1 MKQKHTKLNLSVKRS
16 KMKIFKL
23 TGVLFS
29 NERGFEVKTEEF
41 EILDQNDKK
50 IIVKDSDFTT
60 VWKDDTTYGH
70 KVDEVKFDSSYEAF
84 SIMKGV
90 GYYTESKGFGAVD
103 AIAVFAHQFETKI
116 KGEIEERKNWL
127 NTIKVVR

>member
-1 MKQKHTKLNLSVKRS
+1 
-16 KMKIFKL
+16 MKIYKL

-29 NERGFEVKTEEF
+29 NERGFEIQTEVF
-41 EILDQNDKK
+41 EVLDQNEQK

-60 VWKDDTTYGH
+60 VWKGDVTYGN

-90 GYYTESKGFGAVD
+90 GYYTESKGFNEVD
-103 AIAVFAHQFETKI
+103 AISVFTHQFETKI
-116 KGEIEERKNWL
+116 KGEIEERENWL
-127 NTIKVVR
+127 NTIKLVR